1 MSETGIEHE
10 GPLGLR
16 EMKRN
21 AARAALDFVE
31 PGSVIGV
38 GSGTT
43 VWTFI
48 DMLAESGM
56 PIAGAVS
63 TSNETTFRLRQIG
76 IPVLGLSDAA
86 PALYVD
92 GADEIDMAGR
102 ALKGKGGALTREK
115 AVAKACA
122 YWACIVDATKVK
134 RALDEEPVSLEVAE
148 TMVDSV
154 RESVAAIGGVT
165 ERRAGQ
171 VTDGGNPLLDVSGL
185 PLCNPAATE
194 DLLDDIPGIIG
205 NGIFARRPADVIL
218 VGRAVGGVSRI
229 VPNSTADEQA

>member
-16 EMKRN
+16 AMKRN

-56 PIAGAVS
+56 PLAGAVS

-76 IPVLGLSDAA
+76 IPVVALSEAS
-86 PALYVD
+86 PALYID

-115 AVAKACA
+115 VVATACA

-134 RALDEEPVSLEVAE
+134 RMLVEESVSLEVAE

-154 RESVAAIGGVT
+154 RESMAALGGVT

-171 VTDGGNPLLDVSGL
+171 VTDAGNPLLDVAGL
-185 PLCNPAATE
+185 SLCDPAATE
-194 DLLDDIPGIIG
+194 ELLDDIPGIIG
-205 NGIFARRPADVIL
+205 NGIFARRRADVIL

-229 VPNSTADEQA
+229 VPNSLVDEFA